1 MCSECAEMAEAVY
14 QTGRIRNAIPTAFP
28 SLLSQ
33 VVFQMSNPR
42 FHGPAQLLFDGI
54 SSSLPLLNGWDVVLK

>member
-1 MCSECAEMAEAVY
+1 MCSECAEMAGAVC
-14 QTGRIRNAIPTAFP
+14 QTGRIRDAIPPAFP

-42 FHGPAQLLFDGI
+42 FHSPAQLLFDGI
-54 SSSLPLLNGWDVVLK
+54 SSSLPVLNG